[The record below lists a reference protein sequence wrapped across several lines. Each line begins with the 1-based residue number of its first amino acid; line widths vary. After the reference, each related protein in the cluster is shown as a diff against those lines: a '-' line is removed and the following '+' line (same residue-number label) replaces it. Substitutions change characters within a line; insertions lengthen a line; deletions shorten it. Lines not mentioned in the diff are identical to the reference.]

1 LTLPV
6 LAFAA
11 LLAPSST
18 EAALDRAFNR
28 LYNFDFP
35 GAHAILDRHI
45 QSDPDD
51 PLLHGVK
58 AAAYLYSELA
68 RLHILEADFF
78 LDNDKLVDRRKL
90 VPDPAVRD
98 AFRASIA
105 TTERLAAAHP
115 GRDSLFAQSMAAGL
129 VMDYAALVERRRF
142 GSFPLAK
149 RTQAFALK
157 LLAMDPPVY
166 DAYLTTGTIEYVVGN
181 IPFIFRWLV
190 RIDQIK
196 GNRRKGMA
204 DLELVARHG
213 RYYGPLARVMLAVIN
228 LREKRPAQAREILA
242 ALVADYPENPLFRKE
257 LARLAKPAPRRR

>member
-1 LTLPV
+1 M

-11 LLAPSST
+11 LLTLPAT
-18 EAALDRAFNR
+18 EAALDRALNR

-35 GAHAILDRHI
+35 GALEILDRQI

-58 AAAYLYSELA
+58 AAAHLYRELA
-68 RLHILEADFF
+68 RLHILETDFF

-90 VPDPAVRD
+90 VSDPAVRD

-105 TTERLAAAHP
+105 TTERLAATRG
-115 GRDSLFAQSMAAGL
+115 GRDGLFAQCMAAGL

-149 RTQAFALK
+149 RTQGFALK
-157 LLAMDPPVY
+157 LLALDPPVY

-190 RIDQIK
+190 RIDHIK
-196 GNRRKGMA
+196 GSRRKA
-204 DLELVARHG
+204 
-213 RYYGPLARVMLAVIN
+213 AV
-228 LREKRPAQAREILA
+228 
-242 ALVADYPENPLFRKE
+242 LF
-257 LARLAKPAPRRR
+257 PP